1 MSIFSNLCTDI
12 VDFGESKCNP
22 RLNPVSKI
30 TVHHMA
36 SVQSGSD
43 CAHSHRD
50 DPSREASA
58 NYYIGNAGDICG
70 GVSEDR
76 RAWTTGT
83 GNKKDTNDHM
93 AITIEVSNSDAKEPW
108 PVSDAAYKATIKL
121 CADICRRYNITPK
134 YDGTRNATLTL
145 HYMFQA
151 TACPGTTWKQLFS
164 IGQVERDILKEL
176 GTTSNNKPVNG
187 GSTEMTSEQKIWN
200 FLLSKLNNEY
210 GVAGMMGNLFAE
222 SGLRPN
228 NLQNTFEISL
238 GMTDAQYTAAIDN
251 GSYSR
256 DKFVHD
262 SAGYGLAQW
271 TFWSRKQ
278 NMYDYIKGKGK
289 SIADLDEQLNYLWQE
304 LSNNYKGML
313 PSLCN
318 ATNVY
323 DASTVVLTQ
332 FERPSDQSQ
341 AMKNTRANYSQ
352 GYYNKYAKGGT
363 APQPTPSSSPS
374 GTPYAVRIIVDEL
387 NIRSGPGTTYEIVGQ
402 VHRGSAFTIV
412 QEQNGWGKLK
422 SGAGWIALNYTQ
434 RV

>member
-1 MSIFSNLCTDI
+1 MSVFSKLCTDI

-22 RLNPVSKI
+22 RLNQISKI

-36 SVQSGSD
+36 GVHTGRECATTHLNDQSD
-43 CAHSHRD
+43 H
-50 DPSREASA
+50 SA

-76 RAWTTGT
+76 RAWTSGT

-93 AITIEVSNSDAKEPW
+93 AITIEVSNSDDKEPW

-164 IGQVERDILKEL
+164 TGQVERDILKEL
-176 GTTSNNKPVNG
+176 GTTSNNKPING

-210 GVAGMMGNLFAE
+210 GVAGLMGNLYAE

-238 GMTDAQYTAAIDN
+238 GMSDAQYTAAVDN
-251 GSYSR
+251 GSYSKEKFAR
-256 DKFVHD
+256 DG
-262 SAGYGLAQW
+262 AGYGMAQW
-271 TFWSRKQ
+271 TFR
-278 NMYDYIKGKGK
+278 
-289 SIADLDEQLNYLWQE
+289 
-304 LSNNYKGML
+304 
-313 PSLCN
+313 
-318 ATNVY
+318 T
-323 DASTVVLTQ
+323 
-332 FERPSDQSQ
+332 
-341 AMKNTRANYSQ
+341 
-352 GYYNKYAKGGT
+352 
-363 APQPTPSSSPS
+363 
-374 GTPYAVRIIVDEL
+374 
-387 NIRSGPGTTYEIVGQ
+387 
-402 VHRGSAFTIV
+402 
-412 QEQNGWGKLK
+412 
-422 SGAGWIALNYTQ
+422 
-434 RV
+434 